1 MFVKSSLIILSDTIR
16 KVRCHI
22 NGNYGNF
29 EEKIMKKAIFLS
41 LLMLITSCSSAC
53 KKADDSISVNSD
65 TNNSDSDES
74 SDNDI
79 ILTIA
84 SRGISQ
90 YKVGDENFID
100 KFNEMDNG
108 YKIIEVDYGEYFNG
122 YDESISEAWVDHDRE
137 LILDVMQGGVI
148 DIIPN
153 VFNDIG
159 KYQSLAKQGAFADL
173 NTFIENDPQIENDML
188 FSHVLKAT
196 EINDQLTFMPLSFSI
211 NTLIG
216 KTKYVGSKENWTIDD
231 LKQHWESA
239 KEKVNFSYHSSKD
252 YVYYDLLRGCLN
264 SFIDYDNAK
273 CYFNSDEFIELL
285 DFINTFDEP
294 LTYKE
299 DVDYLA
305 DTFIKDVS
313 IYGFEGY
320 HEIIWNEENDDV
332 TFVGYPSADG
342 TGAMLDISQQQIAI
356 SALSS
361 PEKQQGAWKFIKLL
375 ISEEYQSNITSP
387 PDVMINGIS
396 YGYPS
401 ECGFPINYKVFQ
413 KQGEEQYINEGK
425 ENMIDMGSGLV
436 NVGYLKKSEYDCLVD
451 YINNIKTGET
461 RIEDELKSIIEDE
474 IFAIFAGEMT
484 STEAANKIQ
493 DRVSILVSER
503 YG

>member
-1 MFVKSSLIILSDTIR
+1 
-16 KVRCHI
+16 
-22 NGNYGNF
+22 
-29 EEKIMKKAIFLS
+29 
-41 LLMLITSCSSAC
+41 
-53 KKADDSISVNSD
+53 
-65 TNNSDSDES
+65 
-74 SDNDI
+74 
-79 ILTIA
+79 
-84 SRGISQ
+84 
-90 YKVGDENFID
+90 
-100 KFNEMDNG
+100 
-108 YKIIEVDYGEYFNG
+108 
-122 YDESISEAWVDHDRE
+122 
-137 LILDVMQGGVI
+137 MQGGVI

-188 FSHVLKAT
+188 FSHVLETT

-216 KTKYVGSKENWTIDD
+216 KTKYVGSKENWKIDD

-239 KEKVNFSYHSSKD
+239 KKKVNFSYHSSKD

-320 HEIIWNEENDDV
+320 HKIIWNKENDDV
-332 TFVGYPSADG
+332 TFVGY
-342 TGAMLDISQQQIAI
+342 
-356 SALSS
+356 
-361 PEKQQGAWKFIKLL
+361 
-375 ISEEYQSNITSP
+375 
-387 PDVMINGIS
+387 
-396 YGYPS
+396 
-401 ECGFPINYKVFQ
+401 
-413 KQGEEQYINEGK
+413 
-425 ENMIDMGSGLV
+425 
-436 NVGYLKKSEYDCLVD
+436 LKKSEYDRLVD
-451 YINNIKTGET
+451 YINNIKAGET
-461 RIEDELKSIIEDE
+461 CIEEELQTIITDE
-474 IFAIFAGEMT
+474 IWAVFEGEMT
-484 STEAANKIQ
+484 SKEAADNIQ
-493 DRVSILVSER
+493 NRVSILVSER

>member
-1 MFVKSSLIILSDTIR
+1 
-16 KVRCHI
+16 
-22 NGNYGNF
+22 
-29 EEKIMKKAIFLS
+29 
-41 LLMLITSCSSAC
+41 MLITSCFSAC
-53 KKADDSISVNSD
+53 SNTKKTDDSISVNSD
-65 TNNSDSDES
+65 NSDIDES
-74 SDNDI
+74 SDDDI

-84 SRGISQ
+84 SRGMSQ
-90 YKVGDENFID
+90 YRVGDENFID

-108 YKIIEVDYGEYFNG
+108 YQIIEVDYGEYFNG
-122 YDESISEAWVDHDRE
+122 YDEIISEAWVDHDRE
-137 LILDVMQGGVI
+137 LILDVMKGGVI

-153 VFNDIG
+153 VFNDSG

-188 FSHVLKAT
+188 FSHVLET
-196 EINDQLTFMPLSFSI
+196 IEINDQLTFMPLSFSI

-239 KEKVNFSYHSSKD
+239 KEKVNFSYHSSKY

-264 SFIDYDNAK
+264 SFIDYENTECHFDSK
-273 CYFNSDEFIELL
+273 EFIELL

-332 TFVGYPSADG
+332 TFVGYPSANG

-361 PEKQQGAWKFIKLL
+361 PEKQQGAWEFIKLL

-413 KQGEEQYINEGK
+413 KQGEKQYINEGK
-425 ENMIDMGSGLV
+425 DNIIEIPGISPMNI
-436 NVGYLKKSEYDCLVD
+436 GYLKKSEYDRLVD
-451 YINNIKTGET
+451 YINNITVST
-461 RIEDELKSIIEDE
+461 SLIEDELKSIIEDE
-474 IFAIFAGEMT
+474 IFAVFAGELT
-484 STEAANKIQ
+484 SREAANKIQ
-493 DRVSILVSER
+493 DRVSILVSEH
-503 YG
+503 YE